1 MGSFTSPQ
9 QMRLALA
16 ETIADPDFLDRM
28 IGEYFKDHKPAELPV
43 RAPVSGYKPLS
54 YKEPA
59 KSAIQREDETYEE
72 MMEKGSA
79 ALNEAIEAYLRGQT
93 PKTKGKLIWR
103 KHSGDE
109 ARAAHGMGAFEGEPY
124 RYTPPRSVTPSPCFR
139 CGAARGC
146 GCGA

>member
-1 MGSFTSPQ
+1 MGFTSPQ
-9 QMRLALA
+9 QMRLELGSA
-16 ETIADPDFLDRM
+16 INDPVFLDRM
-28 IGEYFKDHKPAELPV
+28 IQEYFKDHKPEELPKQ
-43 RAPVSGYKPLS
+43 APVSGYVPMS

-59 KSAIQREDETYEE
+59 KSAIQREDETHEE

-93 PKTKGKLIWR
+93 PRTPSKLIWR

-109 ARAAHGMGAFEGEPY
+109 ARAAHGMGAFEGAPFE
-124 RYTPPRSVTPSPCFR
+124 YTPPRFASPSPCFR